1 MANDRLYVIINDVSS
16 LDIEGLFIEE
26 LPTISKPSMRSLR
39 EEIDGRD
46 GDIVT
51 KLGYSAYDKEM
62 KIGLAQNYDI
72 NEVISF
78 FNSKGKIQF
87 SNELDKYYNF
97 EILEQIDF
105 ESLQTFKSAVVTF
118 HCQPFKY
125 PMNETPIEGGHQSLI
140 ITSNCNIKNTEDSS
154 IGLKL
159 YGNTYQENGASLNT
173 PKDIYSAYYNQ
184 IIKSTGKNIFNDTE
198 LYVENRRLNIEG
210 ESIIDSNYD
219 IYRLPLNKNDEYVL
233 SMLNQEDSEKEIVI
247 CYHNEVFPFTNIRSF
262 TLSPNASFEE
272 SIGYNSVT
280 FIDISIPKSATN
292 IQIENNNVATEYSPY
307 EGQTFNIHIS
317 STASNDI
324 YLNKI
329 GIWKDTIFKNNADS
343 EFYNTNLELN
353 AWYIHKVINKVDV
366 PSGLNEYTISD
377 IIYASGNE
385 NTYFSKFGGT
395 RNGNKIQYSGALP
408 YDDTILYVSNNPID
422 IKLYFQ
428 EEFNYLFDT
437 LRSCNNE
444 TNFFVYSYQLSP
456 TFEAEISMQNYITI
470 SLTNE
475 GNIYSK
481 PILDIEG
488 FGVINVYLN
497 NNQLFSVNV
506 ETEIIIDSANLE
518 AYNPNTHQLMN
529 RQVVGNI
536 ENLKLEPGEN
546 ILSFNGSVTKAS
558 ITNYTRYL

>member
-16 LDIEGLFIEE
+16 LDIEGLYIEE
-26 LPTISKPSMRSLR
+26 LPPISKPLMRTLR

-97 EILEQIDF
+97 EILDQIDF

-125 PMNETPIEGGHQSLI
+125 PMNETPMEGEQQSLI

-184 IIKSTGKNIFNDTE
+184 IIKSTGKNIFDDTE
-198 LYVENRRLNIEG
+198 PYVENRRLNIEG
-210 ESIIDSNYD
+210 SPIIDSDYD
-219 IYRLPLNKNDEYVL
+219 IYRVPLNKNDEYVL

-247 CYHNEVFPFTNIRSF
+247 CYRNEFSAFTNIRSL

-272 SIGYNSVT
+272 SIGYNDVT
-280 FIDISIPKSATN
+280 FIDISIPKSATH

-353 AWYIHKVINKVDV
+353 AWYIHKVINKVYV
-366 PSGLNEYTISD
+366 PAGLNEYTIND

-385 NTYFSKFGGT
+385 NTYFSKYGGT

-408 YDDTILYVSNNPID
+408 YDDTILYVTNNPVD
-422 IKLYFQ
+422 IKLYLQ
-428 EEFNYLFDT
+428 GEFNYLFDD

-456 TFEAEISMQNYITI
+456 TFEAEISMQNYVVI

-488 FGVINVYLN
+488 YGVVNISLN

-506 ETEIIIDSANLE
+506 ETEVIIDSANLE

-529 RQVVGNI
+529 RQIVGNI
-536 ENLKLEPGEN
+536 DNLKLEPGEN
-546 ILSFNGSVTKAS
+546 ILSFNGSITKVS